1 MLKTAAMPKPKN
13 KGFTLIEVI
22 VALSIFAVLSIIG
35 YKGISSLIQTKE
47 RVQIEDDK
55 WQQLILFFDRFEL
68 DIKQSVNRP
77 IKTREDTIE
86 PAWLARPSFA
96 GEYGAQLVF
105 SRFGDPEQAGFLM
118 DSRRVGYRL
127 HNGALEL
134 LIWPALDVAPNAK
147 PEIFQVLPHVAQI
160 AFNYLSDDGRW
171 LKVWPE
177 VVITSPTSNST
188 PNSASTSAAT
198 TVPTSVSSA
207 IKPFAP
213 AAVKLMIK
221 LESGETVTR
230 IFAL

>member
-1 MLKTAAMPKPKN
+1 MLKTAVMPKPKN

-77 IKTREDTIE
+77 IKSREDTVE

-171 LKVWPE
+171 LNVWPE
-177 VVITSPTSNST
+177 VVTASQTAIST
-188 PNSASTSAAT
+188 T
-198 TVPTSVSSA
+198 
-207 IKPFAP
+207 KPFAP
-213 AAVKLMIK
+213 AAVQLIIK

>member
-77 IKTREDTIE
+77 IKSREDTVE

-96 GEYGAQLVF
+96 GEYGAQLAF

-171 LKVWPE
+171 LNVWPE
-177 VVITSPTSNST
+177 VVTASQTAIST
-188 PNSASTSAAT
+188 T
-198 TVPTSVSSA
+198 
-207 IKPFAP
+207 KPFAP
-213 AAVKLMIK
+213 AAVQLIIK